1 MVLCYGARGGV
12 ANPKKA
18 MGSKGNDPPPLWG
31 NSEI

>member
-18 MGSKGNDPPPLWG
+18 MGSKGNDPPPMG
-31 NSEI
+31 